1 MDNRVKLVYQ
11 GVTEIVG
18 SPDTALLILTDEN
31 KARQLSII
39 CDKHMEREFILR
51 DTKQA
56 FTQNLLPEVLCQLIS
71 LHASTSYELCITS
84 IDDGKYQASLKDTLN
99 FTSTPIRV
107 SDGILFANITQLPIY
122 IDKELFERQSIPYQ
136 EGNTKMAIPLNTLN
150 DEMLNNALE
159 KAVNTE
165 NYKMAAYV
173 KQEIERRKKQQ
184 SDNQ

>member
-1 MDNRVKLVYQ
+1 MDNRVRLVYQ

-18 SPDTALLILTDEN
+18 SPDTALLILTDKD

-56 FTQNLLPEVLCQLIS
+56 FTQNLLPEVLSQLIS
-71 LHASTSYELCITS
+71 LHANTTYELCITS
-84 IDDGKYQASLKDTLN
+84 IDDGKYLASLKDTLN
-99 FTSTPIRV
+99 LTNTPIRV
-107 SDGILFANITQLPIY
+107 SDGILFANITRSPIY
-122 IDKELFERQSIPYQ
+122 IDKELFLHQSIPFQ

-150 DEMLNNALE
+150 DVMLNKALE
-159 KAVNTE
+159 KAINTE

-173 KQEIERRKKQQ
+173 KQEIERRKKQ
-184 SDNQ
+184 SENQ